1 MRPNVIFVLLDGC
14 RWDRTKISSDF
25 KDLISK
31 GTFFDNIT
39 AAIPYT
45 VGAVNAIF
53 SGLYGKDNG
62 IDAYYKV
69 LDLKDTIKVLP
80 EIMQENGY
88 FTSCDLLHDKVV
100 SKRGYDI
107 HQAHKLGDD
116 QLSIHKELLKK
127 SFKMAGEKPV
137 FSYIHFTL
145 IHDIVVTEVLPKF
158 EWNDK
163 KFYEQKEQNLEE
175 FIICMC
181 KDVLNLEQWIL
192 TIFFSRQMSY

>member
-1 MRPNVIFVLLDGC
+1 MKPIVIFVLLDGC
-14 RWDRTKISSDF
+14 RWDRTEISNDF
-25 KDLISK
+25 KELISK

-45 VGAVNAIF
+45 VGAVNVIF

-127 SFKMAGEKPV
+127 
-137 FSYIHFTL
+137 
-145 IHDIVVTEVLPKF
+145 VLRWLMGNRF
-158 EWNDK
+158 
-163 KFYEQKEQNLEE
+163 FHT
-175 FIICMC
+175 FI
-181 KDVLNLEQWIL
+181 LH
-192 TIFFSRQMSY
+192 